1 MGGGRSRGH
10 PVLLRGGGARPDEAV
25 RCATGHAGR
34 GRRKPG
40 KPGWNYHRDPR
51 RRNREA
57 PLAGCARKIFGS
69 RSLVAGF
76 AGNRGGGDLL
86 RRKRS
91 EERRVGKEGVS
102 TCKSRWSPF
111 H

>member
-10 PVLLRGGGARPDEAV
+10 PVLLRGCGALPDEAF
-25 RCATGHAGR
+25 RCATWHAGR
-34 GRRKPG
+34 GRRKPV
-40 KPGWNYHRDPR
+40 KPCWYYHRDPR

-76 AGNRGGGDLL
+76 AGNRGRGDLL
-86 RRKRS
+86 RRKNRPD
-91 EERRVGKEGVS
+91 RKKATTTAG
-102 TCKSRWSPF
+102 
-111 H
+111 